1 MWWAVD
7 QLASEYGGGPRA
19 ILDGV
24 YLDEL
29 LMLLPQI
36 NKRKVFEYK
45 MMANIASVPHMDQKD
60 RKGFYENL
68 DKAIQKGPR
77 KFDKVGF
84 SALKMALNQNPRF
97 VVK

>member
-1 MWWAVD
+1 
-7 QLASEYGGGPRA
+7 
-19 ILDGV
+19 
-24 YLDEL
+24 
-29 LMLLPQI
+29 
-36 NKRKVFEYK
+36 
-45 MMANIASVPHMDQKD
+45 MANIVSVPHMDQKD